1 MQPSKRA
8 AVLGGL
14 TAGFL
19 TLMALYSAGPAGCG
33 GDGSGG
39 GGSGAFACSF
49 DKRVT
54 DGCDGYGFGPW
65 ESGCETFN
73 EDDYV
78 ITPDEVCAN
87 ITDGGY
93 FCEAGCCIDT
103 EFQNISLAEGNCS

>member
-1 MQPSKRA
+1 MQRTTRS

-14 TAGFL
+14 MAGFL

-33 GDGSGG
+33 GDGGSG
-39 GGSGAFACSF
+39 GGSGNFACSY

-54 DGCDGYGFGPW
+54 DGCDGYGFGDW
-65 ESGCETFN
+65 EYDCVTFN

-78 ITPDEVCAN
+78 ITPEEVCGN

-93 FCEAGCCIDT
+93 FCEADCCIDT
-103 EFQNISLAEGNCS
+103 EFQNVDLFEGSCS